1 MVQRLCDICGMPLD
15 ETPNGLCGKTFQI
28 REKNWF
34 FNYNWATVDL
44 CDRCINVLIEKRL
57 NAYDEVE
64 DDK

>member
-1 MVQRLCDICGMPLD
+1 MPLD